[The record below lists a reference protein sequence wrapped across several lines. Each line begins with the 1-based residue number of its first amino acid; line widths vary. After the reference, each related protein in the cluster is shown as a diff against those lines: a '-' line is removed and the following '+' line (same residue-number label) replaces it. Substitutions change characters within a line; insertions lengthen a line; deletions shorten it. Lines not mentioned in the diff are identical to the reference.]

1 MESDRQPSRQRAGR
15 PRKYATTAA
24 AKEALRHQQR
34 EYKKRARSRSQ
45 SSTRS
50 ASETI
55 SESSTTLKQPL
66 PASPQQILPSVIS
79 QAVVP
84 SQNQPASI
92 RINNMALQAPAYTLK
107 STLSAFTANNLIL
120 DMDGSTAK
128 SGRSGRFLGSNS
140 STDVE
145 NDMDNDQSEQ
155 GDEDILWIGGNIELD
170 EDSEENILQRTSSRL
185 PNNNSS
191 FPRFIGQND
200 QQIQITSS
208 LAIDIDGILD
218 NNIEDQEMYSG
229 LDGADVNEPEEH
241 TKAEALRVTSQF
253 LVRNLFEFQGCSEDD
268 HREKTLRLREKRE
281 EDILPDRGICTIED
295 LVGIT
300 EEAVDRDFKE
310 IFTTGKWTGV
320 DQLPDMSPEVWRLLG
335 RGIGISG
342 QNFDCPPELSLPLS
356 QAYQLLQRDCTP
368 HLWDNQFTIS
378 TTFDIDSIM
387 AMPTSLQVA
396 NHGIEFNMSPQY
408 IHNIQNDLHIKIHIN
423 QIPGQKPVTVRL
435 DKVPHF
441 RLGIIPGL
449 VHLELFVFLPGL
461 YDETRPS
468 NFPTQQQLTR
478 FFDHLLLPAL
488 ASQTDSHYA
497 QHIPSS
503 YAHAKMNGQAPS
515 AEGLKSRKMSK
526 ETNFIHHLPS
536 EYLGNVWDYIM
547 DHVGD
552 PGFHDFGNIVLFL
565 CGKNLK
571 TRFKKATPLDCFSNF
586 LHCLKHT
593 LDLRYLE
600 KETTWIDF
608 GKEVVHPAM
617 GIPNQPIEGNNCCLR
632 SYKARIRNVIKLEKG
647 GIQCAHYPWALTSES
662 SNMTIVPTGRN
673 AMRLAGLAYSQYYT
687 STKEIFDAGK
697 IYPFMNDGIE
707 AIAIDPRL
715 TKAFQLAGG
724 ATVVNPEQVHRA
736 YLASR
741 DRTLQGLADSTWKSF
756 GVREEHRVTV
766 ELLERITQEL
776 QKPQWYAKCTKLKD
790 YPAVSPWF
798 TISTMSVLDFL
809 RFNLVRFLLPL
820 EYLVAKSE
828 GQEIGWE
835 TTKIM
840 VMLIRSAKWCYRAS
854 PLQRE
859 AGLWRKKITVKSN
872 GEEKEK
878 LGMDFEGMMKVA
890 NYGWFGEGRI
900 DWNTWTFTPSTSERM
915 LFNNNAL
922 FQSFTARW
930 PQVKSAREVYL
941 ALDSLRS
948 PLQKTSSRNGIL
960 LARQYMNMQCIMM
973 YRAYVWDFFQ
983 NDMVFDSQ
991 EDRAECLKGNISLCH
1006 KNLLERADP
1015 IKFQWKIIEPRTK
1028 SQKCVLN
1035 QVALIWGFDDEVQR
1049 GEWADQR
1056 PFRQLFQYCYGV
1068 LKESVGQIIAD
1079 SWKQRFTT
1087 VFLKYTWTFPRTTTH
1102 HFILKDPK
1110 DQKAEKRYN
1119 WTTVVHQHVDEVRQ
1133 QINWHKKELWKFG
1146 HENDYLQDEPSRFS
1160 ILSLEDVCVA
1170 LR

>member
-1 MESDRQPSRQRAGR
+1 
-15 PRKYATTAA
+15 
-24 AKEALRHQQR
+24 
-34 EYKKRARSRSQ
+34 
-45 SSTRS
+45 
-50 ASETI
+50 
-55 SESSTTLKQPL
+55 
-66 PASPQQILPSVIS
+66 
-79 QAVVP
+79 
-84 SQNQPASI
+84 
-92 RINNMALQAPAYTLK
+92 
-107 STLSAFTANNLIL
+107 
-120 DMDGSTAK
+120 
-128 SGRSGRFLGSNS
+128 
-140 STDVE
+140 
-145 NDMDNDQSEQ
+145 
-155 GDEDILWIGGNIELD
+155 
-170 EDSEENILQRTSSRL
+170 
-185 PNNNSS
+185 
-191 FPRFIGQND
+191 
-200 QQIQITSS
+200 
-208 LAIDIDGILD
+208 
-218 NNIEDQEMYSG
+218 
-229 LDGADVNEPEEH
+229 
-241 TKAEALRVTSQF
+241 
-253 LVRNLFEFQGCSEDD
+253 
-268 HREKTLRLREKRE
+268 
-281 EDILPDRGICTIED
+281 
-295 LVGIT
+295 
-300 EEAVDRDFKE
+300 
-310 IFTTGKWTGV
+310 
-320 DQLPDMSPEVWRLLG
+320 
-335 RGIGISG
+335 
-342 QNFDCPPELSLPLS
+342 
-356 QAYQLLQRDCTP
+356 
-368 HLWDNQFTIS
+368 
-378 TTFDIDSIM
+378 
-387 AMPTSLQVA
+387 
-396 NHGIEFNMSPQY
+396 
-408 IHNIQNDLHIKIHIN
+408 
-423 QIPGQKPVTVRL
+423 
-435 DKVPHF
+435 
-441 RLGIIPGL
+441 
-449 VHLELFVFLPGL
+449 
-461 YDETRPS
+461 
-468 NFPTQQQLTR
+468 
-478 FFDHLLLPAL
+478 
-488 ASQTDSHYA
+488 
-497 QHIPSS
+497 
-503 YAHAKMNGQAPS
+503 MNGQAPS

-617 GIPNQPIEGNNCCLR
+617 GIPNQPIEGNSHHADKPHTLLWRDCCLR

-776 QKPQWYAKCTKLKD
+776 QKPQCQIRRAGNWLGNHEDNGHANQIREMVL
-790 YPAVSPWF
+790 PS
-798 TISTMSVLDFL
+798 IS
-809 RFNLVRFLLPL
+809 
-820 EYLVAKSE
+820 
-828 GQEIGWE
+828 
-835 TTKIM
+835 
-840 VMLIRSAKWCYRAS
+840 
-854 PLQRE
+854 LQRE

-1006 KNLLERADP
+1006 KNLRERADP

-1160 ILSLEDVCVA
+1160 ILSLEDRYTLASKIWKA
-1170 LR
+1170 LSS